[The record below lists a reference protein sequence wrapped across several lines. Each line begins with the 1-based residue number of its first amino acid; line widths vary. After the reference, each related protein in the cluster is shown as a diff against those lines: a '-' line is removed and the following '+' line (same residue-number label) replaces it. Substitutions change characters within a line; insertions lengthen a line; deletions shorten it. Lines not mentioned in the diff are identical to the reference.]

1 MSEHNPIKSEQNLE
15 EALFE
20 AAIRKDSA
28 EEREAFLTSACGE
41 DEDLRSRLEVMVEGY
56 FEGEGFLTQT
66 PDREPASATGGEYP
80 TSDGPGTRIGA
91 YKLLQAIGQGGFG
104 SVYMAEQ
111 KEPVR
116 RRVALKIIKLGMDTR
131 QVVARFEAERQAL
144 ALMDH
149 PNIARVFD
157 GGSTETGRP
166 YFVMELVK
174 GTDVINY
181 CDEKKL
187 STNQRLELFISICHA
202 IQHAHQKGVI
212 HRDLKPSNVL
222 VATQD
227 GEANP
232 KVIDFGIAKAT
243 QFDLTDKTVFTQ
255 FEQFMGTPAYM
266 SPEQVA
272 MDSSDIDTRSDIYSL
287 GVLLYELLTGK
298 TPLEAREL
306 TSGGYDEMRRRI
318 REVDPP
324 RPSNRLGNLTVD
336 ELTTVASSRGVEPG
350 KLGSTVRGDLD
361 WIVLKAM
368 DKDRNRRYASA
379 SEFADDIQRYLRS
392 EPVTAVKPSLAYLFG
407 KFTRRHRAAL
417 SVAACFLL
425 LLIAGATV
433 STGQAIKAKEEEKK
447 AVLAF
452 DEADEAR
459 LAAMTAQQ
467 REEELRRIAERSAY
481 AANLTLAQRDW
492 QNQNYDRVRRSLA
505 RTEGYE
511 RRGYEWQY
519 WKRMTNLYSSSFSTY
534 AGGVR
539 TFSVNRDGTRGAFV
553 MNNNTIEIRS
563 LPDGEVI
570 TTYSGHPTFIS
581 TAKFTPDGSRVISCG
596 GGFFGGTI
604 RIWDPE
610 TGAELVARGNELET
624 PHRDDVGSRPRAL
637 AISPDGKFFVTGG
650 EGNVL
655 NLWETETGRK
665 VARLA
670 EDAARDDWNWVER
683 AAFTT
688 DGRHVVFSAK
698 KIMGICNVETGQL
711 TDSRLLADEGVVGTQ
726 FWNVVAIPGTSRI
739 AIQQGGNIAVYDTAG
754 GAFSAPLLEVP
765 VGGSIAVSPAGDRL
779 VAHHSEDAIVIDL
792 NTGEELL
799 TLRGGCDDAQFLGHS
814 TRIVATDGDREVTF
828 WDARKAREWEVREID
843 YLPEAFS
850 PDGSRL
856 LVRLDEEDSSALGVI
871 DTETGKLVCEMR
883 HPTRVMRGVFSP
895 DGKWVATHARER
907 MHDTSNGSLKIW
919 SAETGVVKTT
929 ISALLVNQF
938 GPEGKTVIGQ
948 RANEAGAEG
957 PRWAGLG
964 IWDVETGELLFAPES
979 TGYGMFTQSADG
991 RRVAGADG
999 RANIRV
1005 WDRESGEVVAEWK
1018 AHPDREFGSMV
1029 GQSSETMAFTS
1040 DGKFLF
1046 TAGITGVAKMWE
1058 ADTGELVRSFEGH
1071 QGAMTG
1077 LQLSRDEQRL
1087 ITYSMDQTLR
1097 LWDVETGDELLVLT
1111 DPVHERAWVW
1121 TVAESADGTR
1131 LYATQRRHRGSEDN
1145 RFIVWEASS
1154 RAQADEW
1161 MRANQADEVKWA
1173 SVEPAVTSRTT
1184 ERRDE
1189 AEAALKAMEE
1199 TEDEEILTDPRT
1211 ITNWLF
1217 LGAVPI
1223 ESGGWK
1229 TALDAQQI
1237 PEEGQLR
1244 PRGNQVLTVRDAEL
1258 TWKAVKQS
1266 EAFLEPNSVLG
1277 EEKRNSVAYAVCY
1290 LHSDESRKKVKLN
1303 LGHLSSSQWMYEGGA
1318 KIYFNGEEV
1327 YPAGARGVS
1336 PVVDLEA
1343 GNNAIVLKLVVGD
1356 EESWPVRMGVADAD
1370 TRRKVPGVRFSLDPG
1385 E

>member
-1 MSEHNPIKSEQNLE
+1 MSEPKPIKSGQTLE
-15 EALFE
+15 EELFE
-20 AAIRKDSA
+20 AAITKDSA
-28 EEREAFLTSACGE
+28 AEREAFLKSACGE
-41 DEDLRSRLEVMVEGY
+41 DEELRSRIEVLVEGY

-66 PDREPASATGGEYP
+66 PDRGPAAATGGENP
-80 TSDGPGTRIGA
+80 TTDGPGTRIGA

-111 KEPVR
+111 KKPVR

-174 GTDVINY
+174 GTDVIKY

-212 HRDLKPSNVL
+212 HRDLKPSNIL

-227 GEANP
+227 GEAKP

-324 RPSNRLGNLTVD
+324 RPSNRLGNLTVE

-350 KLGSTVRGDLD
+350 KLGPTVRGDLD

-433 STGQAIKAKEEEKK
+433 STGQAIKAKEEENK
-447 AVLAF
+447 AVFAF
-452 DEADEAR
+452 NEADEAR
-459 LAAMTAQQ
+459 LAAMTAQG
-467 REEELRRIAERSAY
+467 REQALRHVAERTAY
-481 AANLTLAQRDW
+481 AASMTLAQGDW
-492 QNQNYDRVRRSLA
+492 ANQNYDRVRRSLA

-511 RRGYEWQY
+511 KRGYEWQY
-519 WKRMTNLYSSSFSTY
+519 WKRMTHLHSSSFPTY

-539 TFSVNRDGTRGAFV
+539 TFSVNRDGDRGAFV

-570 TTYSGHPTFIS
+570 STYSGHPIYIS

-596 GGFFGGTI
+596 GAFFGGTI

-650 EGNVL
+650 EGNAL

-670 EDAARDDWNWVER
+670 EDAARDRWNWVER

-688 DGRHVVFSAK
+688 DGRHVVFTAK
-698 KIMGICNVETGQL
+698 WIMGICNVETGQL
-711 TDSRLLADEGVVGTQ
+711 TDSRLISDGDVVGRQ
-726 FWNVVAIPGTSRI
+726 FWNVVAIPGTSRM
-739 AIQQGGNIAVYDTAG
+739 AVQQGGNIAVYDTAG

-765 VGGSIAVSPAGDRL
+765 VGGSLAVSPAGDRL
-779 VAHHSEDAIVIDL
+779 VANHSGDAIVIDL
-792 NTGEELL
+792 HTGEELF
-799 TLRGGCDDAQFLGHS
+799 TLRGGCGAAQFLGSS

-828 WDARKAREWEVREID
+828 WDGRKAREREVREID

-856 LVRLDEEDSSALGVI
+856 LVRLDKDDLSAMGVI
-871 DTETGKLVCEMR
+871 DTETGQLLCEMR

-895 DGKWVATHARER
+895 DGKWVATCARER
-907 MHDTSNGSLKIW
+907 MHDPREGSIKIW
-919 SAETGVVKTT
+919 SAETGEVKTT
-929 ISALLVNQF
+929 ISAPLVNQF
-938 GPEGKTVIGQ
+938 GPGGRTVIG
-948 RANEAGAEG
+948 RRVNEEGADE
-957 PRWAGLG
+957 PSWAGLG

-979 TGYGMFTQSADG
+979 AAYTMFAHSADG
-991 RRVAGADG
+991 RRVAGADD

-1005 WDRESGEVVAEWK
+1005 WDRQSGEVLAEWK
-1018 AHPDREFGSMV
+1018 AYPDREFGSMV
-1029 GQSSETMAFTS
+1029 GQSNETMAFTS
-1040 DGKFLF
+1040 DGRFLF

-1058 ADTGELVRSFEGH
+1058 ADTGALVRSFEGH
-1071 QGAMTG
+1071 RGVMTG

-1111 DPVHERAWVW
+1111 DPVHSGIFLW

-1131 LYATQRRHRGSEDN
+1131 LYATHRRARGSDKN
-1145 RFIVWEASS
+1145 CFVVWEASS
-1154 RAQADEW
+1154 QAQAGEW
-1161 MRANQADEVKWA
+1161 MRAKKADEAKWTA
-1173 SVEPAVTSRTT
+1173 LEPEVTRRTT

-1189 AEAALKAMEE
+1189 AEATLEAMEE
-1199 TEDEEILTDPRT
+1199 NEDELILADPRT

-1217 LGAVPI
+1217 LGPVPI
-1223 ESGGWK
+1223 EPGGWK
-1229 TALDAQQI
+1229 AALDAQQI
-1237 PEEGQLR
+1237 PGEGQLK
-1244 PRGNQVLTVRDAEL
+1244 PRGNQVLSVRDAEL
-1258 TWKAVKQS
+1258 TWTAVKQS
-1266 EAFLEPNSVLG
+1266 EEFLKPNSVLD
-1277 EEKRNSVAYAVCY
+1277 EETKNSVAYAVCY
-1290 LHSDESRKKVKLN
+1290 LHSEEQRENVKLN
-1303 LGHLSSSQWMYEGGA
+1303 LGHLSSRRWHYEGGA
-1318 KIYFNGEEV
+1318 KVYFNGKEV

-1336 PVVDLEA
+1336 PVVGLKA
-1343 GNNAIVLKLVVGD
+1343 GSNAIVLKLVVGD

-1370 TRRKVPGVRFSLDPG
+1370 TRRKVDGVRFSLDPG